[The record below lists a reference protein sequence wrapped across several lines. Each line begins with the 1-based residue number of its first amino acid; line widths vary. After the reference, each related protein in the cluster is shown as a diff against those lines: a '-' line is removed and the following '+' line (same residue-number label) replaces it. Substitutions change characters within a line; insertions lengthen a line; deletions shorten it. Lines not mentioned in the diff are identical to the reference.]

1 MPIISV
7 PSAGST
13 ASEPMNA
20 LAALPGSLVA
30 VGSAAVVGLGV
41 GVEVSAVS
49 DVSSPQPASARM
61 TTTMARRART
71 VAEG

>member
-41 GVEVSAVS
+41 GVAGAAVS
-49 DVSSPQPASARM
+49 DVSSPQPASASM
-61 TTTMARRART
+61 TTMARRART